1 MHQNLYMKAKTY
13 IIFVLLSLVMGNTI
27 AQEKSSSLSYY
38 EQMNRAKSDLNSADD
53 FTSYYKV
60 GQQFQHIAEEGK
72 SKWIPFYH
80 AGYAYI
86 KAALK
91 SPVGKET
98 LKILDTAQEMMDK
111 TIEFGGLGNSEII
124 CLQGYLYYAQQ
135 FRNPKNNT
143 NIIARKAIQELD
155 KARFIDDSN
164 PRPYYVIGLIL
175 DQLDPR
181 IGGNKKSA
189 CKHFKDADKKFKEF
203 TPRSEF
209 YPNWG
214 AQDNTAQLLKCN

>member
-1 MHQNLYMKAKTY
+1 MKAKTY
-13 IIFVLLSLVMGNTI
+13 ILVLILSLVMGNAIAQKEGKSKSYYDQMTI
-27 AQEKSSSLSYY
+27 ALSS
-38 EQMNRAKSDLNSADD
+38 LNSANDYP
-53 FTSYYKV
+53 SYFKA
-60 GQQFQHIAEEGK
+60 GQQFQIIAEEGK

-86 KAALK
+86 QAALAL
-91 SPVGKET
+91 PAGKET
-98 LKILDTAQEMMDK
+98 LVLLDSAQIMMNK

-124 CLQGYLYYAQQ
+124 CLQGYLYFAQQ
-135 FRNPKNNT
+135 FRKPKNNT

-155 KARFIDDSN
+155 RARFTDDTN

-189 CKHFKDADKKFKEF
+189 CKHFNDADEKFIIF

-214 AQDNTAQLLKCN
+214 AQDNAAHLLKCNQK